1 MNKPVK
7 PNITIPASFADNG
20 EKAPFDNDHMLNGF
34 PKMAPDVLAG
44 DNLNEFIDNTYKGLN
59 YSMAASDALNLIE
72 DGHTLIYKDG
82 EFQSKLVQGLNGKIT
97 NCITEMPQ
105 RINLE
110 VADGNITLKA
120 GSVVPVP
127 DGPGVFDYVTVESDV
142 TVGPIGTAT
151 NSTFWSYDKDTKTLR
166 QSGSLNNV
174 RSGDTDSASGADGFW
189 FNTSAN
195 KIYNYSAGATV
206 ANSLSLPFAIIHRT
220 SGSWDKVEQIF
231 NGIGYIGST
240 LWRGKDLKYLV
251 PNGRNKDGSLK
262 NIEVITSDTIVHN
275 VDTANGTFRF
285 MLLDNGHTFLP
296 GESTFVNGIREFN
309 AEENYY
315 KQGETI
321 LNWCEVAHI
330 TASTTAPY
338 RITSLKVKNAFSAAD
353 YNNVVTSRGD
363 SEKLGCLT
371 CTAHDVYA
379 LIAKSDIIDITQT
392 PTGNQYIGMD
402 IRDKN
407 NTRMA
412 YLGVTNQTNGDK
424 FITLQNHGGISGFD
438 FPKCT
443 TVPTTTPTANARLI
457 AACTYNYRAGAA
469 FVHRYSD
476 GWCVQGGVLPSGSNG
491 WTTATL
497 LRGYNNTNYHIFIN
511 GRSASGATNNATFQY
526 ECAAPASATTFSYYR
541 IGYQQAWLAF
551 GYET

>member
-1 MNKPVK
+1 MATYTENLELFKYDPEVDK
-7 PNITIPASFADNG
+7 KKTFNIS
-20 EKAPFDNDHMLNGF
+20 
-34 PKMAPDVLAG
+34 
-44 DNLNEFIDNTYKGLN
+44 
-59 YSMAASDALNLIE
+59 
-72 DGHTLIYKDG
+72 
-82 EFQSKLVQGLNGKIT
+82 QGLNQNWDKLDATVGELQSANNADTDLSNLTDKGEKHFLNKTQIT
-97 NCITEMPQ
+97 NCLLEVPQ
-105 RINLE
+105 RINVE
-110 VADGNITLKA
+110 IVDGSVVLRA

-127 DGPGVFDYVTVESDV
+127 DGPGVFDYITVESDV
-142 TVGPIGTAT
+142 TAGPTGTAT

-166 QSGSLNNV
+166 QSGDLNGV
-174 RSGDTDSASGADGFW
+174 RSGDTDSASGANGFW
-189 FNTSAN
+189 YNTSGN
-195 KIYNYSAGATV
+195 RVYNYSNGTTV

-220 SGSWDKVEQIF
+220 NGTWDKIEQVF

-240 LWRGKDLKYLV
+240 VWRGKDLKYLV
-251 PNGRNKDGSLK
+251 ANGRNKDNSLK

-296 GESTFVNGIREFN
+296 GESTFVNGTREFN

-353 YNNVVTSRGD
+353 YNDVVTSRGD

-412 YLGVTNQTNGDK
+412 YLGVANHANGNK
-424 FITLQNHGGISGFD
+424 FITLQNQGGTSGFE
-438 FPKCT
+438 FPRCT
-443 TVPTTTPTANARLI
+443 TVPTTTSTASNRRVVV
-457 AACTYNYRAGAA
+457 CTSNYRSGTS
-469 FVHRYSD
+469 FIHTDSD
-476 GWCVQGGVLPSGSNG
+476 GWCVQGGVLPSGANG
-491 WTTATL
+491 WVTGTL
-497 LRGYNNTNYHIFIN
+497 LQGYNNTNYHIFIN
-511 GRSASGATNNATFQY
+511 GRSASGSGNNATFQY

-541 IGYQQAWLAF
+541 IGYAQSWLAF
-551 GYET
+551 GYIT